1 MKKTHMGPNGAL
13 LWGPQFGPQIEHF
26 FAFYH
31 LKNIQ
36 KELIMPPKDTNS
48 MAKLYLWGSCTK
60 TVKIPL
66 NKVNR
71 SPKMSKFGL
80 KFVFF
85 CFFPIPFLIHKVI
98 LFIII
103 TILACP
109 DVRVMPTEHKMS
121 M

>member
-1 MKKTHMGPNGAL
+1 MGPNGAL

-36 KELIMPPKDTNS
+36 KELIMPLKDTNL

-85 CFFPIPFLIHKVI
+85 AFFLSFVLSIRLFLLI
-98 LFIII
+98 LSHSE
-103 TILACP
+103 L
-109 DVRVMPTEHKMS
+109 VLM
-121 M
+121 